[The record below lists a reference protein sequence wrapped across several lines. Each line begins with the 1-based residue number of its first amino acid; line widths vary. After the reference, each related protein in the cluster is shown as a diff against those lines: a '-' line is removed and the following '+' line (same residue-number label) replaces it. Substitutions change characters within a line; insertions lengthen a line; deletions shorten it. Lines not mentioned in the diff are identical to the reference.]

1 MRAEEDRF
9 GKVSVPLSEELF
21 STMFEQSPLL
31 MTLEDFKTGKFIKV
45 NRTFELVTGYSSCEV
60 VGKNVVINDLLP
72 ENNGQTLVT
81 MFLNKGKL
89 QNEEMCFRTKSGEV
103 RTGIFSTDLIRV
115 DSCEFLLTVIMD
127 ITELKHYRRECGRLD
142 RLGLIGQMAATVSHE
157 VRNPLTVVRG
167 FLQMF
172 SNKPKY
178 LEENEYF
185 QLMIS
190 ELDRANS
197 IITNFLS
204 MSSIKDTRTKNVN
217 LNKIIDFIYPLINA
231 DALKGEKEMVLN
243 LNPVPDLHLNIEEI
257 KQLVLNLVRNGL
269 EAMSAG
275 GCLTISTFISDGAVV
290 LSVMDEGCGLPQT
303 VYEHLG
309 TPFLTTKENG
319 TGLGLSVCYGIVSR
333 HKGEIDVKTGSNGT
347 IFNIK
352 FPLIKKLLSVN

>member
-1 MRAEEDRF
+1 
-9 GKVSVPLSEELF
+9 
-21 STMFEQSPLL
+21 
-31 MTLEDFKTGKFIKV
+31 
-45 NRTFELVTGYSSCEV
+45 
-60 VGKNVVINDLLP
+60 
-72 ENNGQTLVT
+72 
-81 MFLNKGKL
+81 
-89 QNEEMCFRTKSGEV
+89 
-103 RTGIFSTDLIRV
+103 
-115 DSCEFLLTVIMD
+115 
-127 ITELKHYRRECGRLD
+127 
-142 RLGLIGQMAATVSHE
+142 MAATVSHE